1 MFVKLYV
8 DLRNVFF
15 MIQPLLTAA
24 SDESTDSP

>member
-8 DLRNVFF
+8 YLRNVFF
-15 MIQPLLTAA
+15 MIQPLLMEA